1 MIPLLTADEMRA
13 AERQAIEDWGIPSLV
28 LQEHAAL
35 GALALL
41 PPGEPLHV
49 LAGPGNNGGDAV
61 ALARLA
67 RLQGRAVQVWA
78 PNIWAEWRGD
88 AAIQVRLWKGLGGTV
103 QTAADPVELMKS
115 WRGWVVDGLF
125 GLGTTRP
132 LEGRTAAP
140 ARARDRRGAR
150 PARRAGPPTRRPPA
164 RRDRRATPRAPRPA
178 PSRRRCRRTRWN
190 ADVRQPPTV
199 RPWPGCAR

>member
-132 LEGRTAAP
+132 LEGAAL
-140 ARARDRRGAR
+140 AWVRAL
-150 PARRAGPPTRRPPA
+150 
-164 RRDRRATPRAPRPA
+164 
-178 PSRRRCRRTRWN
+178 N
-190 ADVRQPPTV
+190 ASGLPVLALD
-199 RPWPGCAR
+199 